1 MNGNIRRQKLL
12 FQFYFQVLPS
22 WYILAEDSRTVLLL
36 HILDLGQKRLLAGGN
51 LGLAS
56 LQTLLLGVPAFLD
69 NLARSLLRVGG
80 IGANGGVGLLI
91 HFLHG
96 VGCDA
101 KLDVPGELSL
111 VGLLVL
117 LHEVLHVVGHVLAE
131 DVVAVG
137 TSVQLLLLV
146 VISGEPLVRVG
157 DVETAISGA
166 LHSTENLGPGRGPG
180 QTNVKATAEC
190 SRTIIGVLNTEEF
203 TVDVLVALVRPS

>member
-1 MNGNIRRQKLL
+1 MTSKLL
-12 FQFYFQVLPS
+12 FQFYFQILPS

-51 LGLAS
+51 LGLAG

-80 IGANGGVGLLI
+80 GGTNGGGGLLI
-91 HFLHG
+91 H
-96 VGCDA
+96 
-101 KLDVPGELSL
+101 
-111 VGLLVL
+111 L

-166 LHSTENLGPGRGPG
+166 LHSTENLGSG
-180 QTNVKATAEC
+180 
-190 SRTIIGVLNTEEF
+190 
-203 TVDVLVALVRPS
+203 